1 MVIEAGRP
9 EVTSEMIDA
18 AIIGDREALI
28 AVIDTEEYKAALVKY
43 LQLPYPVRA
52 VNESLSVVF
61 ADMSIRAEFYLL
73 RDYDD
78 SEGVM
83 DILICGNTVMEDLTN
98 FNLKSLESIASFL
111 LSFKLRGR
119 HISITLSAA
128 DRPPWNKDV
137 EDVEDGE

>member
-1 MVIEAGRP
+1 MVTGVDRP
-9 EVTSEMIDA
+9 EVMSEMIDA

-28 AVIDTEEYKAALVKY
+28 AVIDTEEYKTALANY
-43 LQLPYPVRA
+43 LRLPYPVRA
-52 VNESLSVVF
+52 INESLSVVF
-61 ADMSIRAEFYLL
+61 ADMSIRAEFFLL

-128 DRPPWNKDV
+128 ERPPWKTDE
-137 EDVEDGE
+137 EDREDEE